1 MFPYKIN
8 DHITLRLVTENDGEA
23 LFSLVTKERQH
34 LRKWLPWVDSATL
47 STYSELIPIWIKQ
60 YEEKAGLQAAILYDN
75 VIIGMIGLHSI
86 QWQNSQ
92 TSIGYW
98 LSERYE
104 GKGIMTKC
112 AEALLHYSFHE
123 NGLERV
129 EIRCGQGNVK
139 SNRIPIKLG
148 FTHEGTAR
156 HAEFLYDHYHDL
168 EVYSLLHEEWKS
180 LYREKTPL

>member
-34 LRKWLPWVDSATL
+34 LRKWLPWVDSTTL

-92 TSIGYW
+92 TSIGY
-98 LSERYE
+98 
-104 GKGIMTKC
+104 
-112 AEALLHYSFHE
+112 
-123 NGLERV
+123 
-129 EIRCGQGNVK
+129 
-139 SNRIPIKLG
+139 
-148 FTHEGTAR
+148 
-156 HAEFLYDHYHDL
+156 
-168 EVYSLLHEEWKS
+168 
-180 LYREKTPL
+180 